1 MTGADLRERIFFYD
15 GCLGRESFQEVSQEV
30 AKGSCLEH
38 YVQEFAVMI
47 PIPSVIR
54 KIIGIVD
61 K

>member
-1 MTGADLRERIFFYD
+1 MTGADLRERIFCYV

-30 AKGSCLEH
+30 AKGPCLEH
-38 YVQEFAVMI
+38 YVQEFAVLI

-54 KIIGIVD
+54 GISGIVT